1 MDVKSARWPTAVI
14 ALALCGCAT
23 TTSLD
28 PVPASAHVQFE
39 AAAAAD
45 PKFSVGVSGP
55 AKLRA
60 GNTGAAVGAAIG
72 ALIGASLCGSAFL
85 ICSPFLALAFAPIGA
100 TVALGFGNTDTLT
113 PGLTQGL
120 RRALETVGPTTRP
133 HDDVVAGAR
142 AAQRWSAA
150 GGDTPVTRVVVR
162 IDEVQLRA
170 VTEQRSHV
178 ALRGRVE
185 VSREGRAPRW
195 GRDFKDFEYVGPD
208 TDVTPWLESPNA
220 ALAESLRQAY
230 RLAGENLVAE
240 LTGAAVA
247 APARTPE

>member
-1 MDVKSARWPTAVI
+1 MRGRQSHRPRCRTTGRRPADAKSRLTRQMVVKCARWPTAVI

-28 PVPASAHVQFE
+28 PVPASAPVQFE

-60 GNTGAAVGAAIG
+60 VNTGAAVGAAIG

-85 ICSPFLALAFAPIGA
+85 VCSPFLALAFAPIGA
-100 TVALGFGNTDTLT
+100 IVALVFGNTETLT

-120 RRALETVGPTTRP
+120 TRALEVAAPTTRP

-142 AAQRWSAA
+142 DAQRWSMA
-150 GGDTPVTRVVVR
+150 GGNTPVTRVVVR
-162 IDEVQLRA
+162 IDEEQLRA
-170 VTEQRSHV
+170 VTERRSHV

-185 VSREGRAPRW
+185 
-195 GRDFKDFEYVGPD
+195 
-208 TDVTPWLESPNA
+208 
-220 ALAESLRQAY
+220 
-230 RLAGENLVAE
+230 
-240 LTGAAVA
+240 AVA
-247 APARTPE
+247 KAARRDGAGISRTSSTSGQTPT